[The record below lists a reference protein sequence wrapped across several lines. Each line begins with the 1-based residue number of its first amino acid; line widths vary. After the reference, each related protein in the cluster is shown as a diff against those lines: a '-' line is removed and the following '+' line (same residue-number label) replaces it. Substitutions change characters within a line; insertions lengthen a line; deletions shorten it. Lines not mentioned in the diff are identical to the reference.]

1 MGPLLRRTLEDAISS
16 SEEAALV
23 HLPDFSVKEVD
34 NLLNLLYSGACTHTK
49 DLMLLLNILRADEC
63 NMKSEKQE
71 TNCSDY
77 VKVEAKEEFE
87 DEESDN
93 GQIDK
98 FDSNEIS
105 VDENYESSE
114 DEWKTK
120 TNVAKKKRGK
130 QRVKS
135 DKNGNGMQWKPKDT
149 EEKKKGGGKKK
160 KKKKKKKK

>member
-16 SEEAALV
+16 SEDPALV
-23 HLPDFSVKEVD
+23 HMPDFSVKEVD

-49 DLMLLLNILRADEC
+49 DLMLLLNILRADES

-105 VDENYESSE
+105 FDEDDESSE